1 MSHLAFA
8 AFCLLLAAAA
18 ATDIAS
24 YRIPNILPLLVGLGA
39 VVFVC
44 PQTAAELASRG
55 AAVLLVGG
63 ACFGGYLLRGLGGGD
78 VKLLTAIALW
88 TPLASLPEFL
98 LPLAVAG
105 GIQALATLG
114 YRQLVST
121 VFTAA
126 PRMPYAVSIAAGGFA
141 WAILQGR

>member
-1 MSHLAFA
+1 MSNLAFI

-24 YRIPNILPLLVGLGA
+24 YRIPNILPLLVGAAA

-63 ACFGGYLLRGLGGGD
+63 ICFGAYLLKGLGGGD
-78 VKLLTAIALW
+78 LKLLTAIALW
-88 TPLASLPEFL
+88 TPLASLPDFVV
-98 LPLAVAG
+98 PLAIAG

-114 YRQLVST
+114 YRQFALTEIT
-121 VFTAA
+121 VA
-126 PRMPYAVSIAAGGFA
+126 PRMPYAVSIAAAGFA
-141 WAILQGR
+141 WASLQGG